1 MHKIFLL
8 HRSITFTICI
18 KPSCINHFSLF
29 FSLFKSP
36 LIFLG
41 WSYIIFVLVSIGFA
55 FSRSKALASPINDII
70 QQIQGYPEHNKKL
83 LDIKTN
89 NSDIASLI
97 ENYNRLIHRIE
108 NLHAINMRQE
118 KEKMQVEYEALLSQ
132 INPHFLFN
140 ALDCLR
146 GMALKYKARDLSL
159 SIRSLSLMLQYLSL
173 IHI

>member
-1 MHKIFLL
+1 M
-8 HRSITFTICI
+8 
-18 KPSCINHFSLF
+18 
-29 FSLFKSP
+29 FKSP

-118 KEKMQVEYEALLSQ
+118 KK
-132 INPHFLFN
+132 N
-140 ALDCLR
+140 A
-146 GMALKYKARDLSL
+146 GG
-159 SIRSLSLMLQYLSL
+159 I
-173 IHI
+173 